1 VFVILGLLFVY
12 PAFSQASGGDSPI
25 SIPDGTTIDTIKYG
39 VDKNGQQQKDATLK
53 PAEQVAFLF
62 VYDLWNLE
70 RDCIRTDSG
79 LGHLCSLGELVK
91 GATTKSGQ
99 IIGLTVDPVRDT
111 NYRYRMTIIGGNEVI
126 IMALPKSPGLGAFAL
141 VGTPDNDRSDFYY
154 NPKGPNLE
162 LAKKLYSMGYEGS
175 GFKRLATS
183 VPAQSAASVPA
194 QTAASAPAQT
204 TDFFEL
210 VQSGTA
216 QDVQAA
222 ISGGADVKAK
232 DKDGMTALILAAG
245 ANQDPEV
252 ITTLVKAGADV
263 NTQVSNGTFKV
274 TPLVAAAW
282 QNANPEVVAA
292 LFKAGADLSRD
303 GGMALGVAAAYNPN
317 SEMILEL
324 LKDGAD
330 AKFKDASGK
339 TAFFYA
345 QQRADLKGTEALQK
359 LQAASQ

>member
-1 VFVILGLLFVY
+1 M
-12 PAFSQASGGDSPI
+12 
-25 SIPDGTTIDTIKYG
+25 
-39 VDKNGQQQKDATLK
+39 
-53 PAEQVAFLF
+53 
-62 VYDLWNLE
+62 
-70 RDCIRTDSG
+70 
-79 LGHLCSLGELVK
+79 GELVK
-91 GATTKSGQ
+91 GAKTKSGQ
-99 IIGLTVDPVRDT
+99 TIGLTENPARDT
-111 NYRYRMTIIGGNEVI
+111 NYRYGMTVIGDNNVI
-126 IMALPKSPGLGAFAL
+126 IMALPKSPGLGAFAV

-162 LAKKLYSMGYEGS
+162 FAKKLYSMGHEGG
-175 GFKRLATS
+175 GFKRLAS
-183 VPAQSAASVPA
+183 SVPA
-194 QTAASAPAQT
+194 QTAVSAPAQT

-210 VQSGTA
+210 VQSGTS

-222 ISGGADVKAK
+222 ISNGADVKAK

-252 ITTLVKAGADV
+252 ITALVKAGADV
-263 NTQVSNGTFKV
+263 NIQVSNGTFKV

-292 LFKAGADLSRD
+292 LLKAGADLSRD

-317 SEMILEL
+317 SEMVLEL
-324 LKDGAD
+324 LKAGAD

-345 QQRADLKGTEALQK
+345 QQRADLKGTDALQK